1 MAAVPVGAP
10 PPAKRKKEGPDCLE
24 TSPVPPA
31 MVGADWS
38 SLPYDL
44 LRRIADTLLDTND
57 VDCYMDLRAVCR
69 HWRSTTD
76 DPRSDATDPRFRPRQ
91 WIVLDEVFA
100 SDTRRLLVNTASG
113 RCLHRELPQLRDHH
127 VVATTLGGFFVLAD
141 KSPPHAARV
150 FNPLTGGLISF
161 NAPVPPE
168 GKVAAAVCFGMA
180 SPMLTLLCDSSRK
193 HYTAFP
199 DSECFITHEHEHQ
212 HKHNYGILRMAI
224 RGGFDGGLQRLTQLQ
239 DVVFKINN
247 SMKLVQVHP
256 ARFLFDNL
264 PETADPEDMVCFL
277 MEFGGQALT
286 IAKLHRLIKVI
297 KFEPEHD
304 VRARLQSIGRFA
316 IFVGH
321 ARCLAVDA
329 DKFPSVE
336 ANCVYYIE
344 RLGSS
349 AHMCKYNLQDEK
361 DERVSDAVDFVKHN
375 KQFVLA
381 ADRPFTIIH
390 LIASYTI
397 NVRDS
402 ELASQQI
409 PFGEVFDEDET
420 SPMFMDGGLLHL
432 DELYH

>member
-199 DSECFITHEHEHQ
+199 DSECFITH
-212 HKHNYGILRMAI
+212 
-224 RGGFDGGLQRLTQLQ
+224 
-239 DVVFKINN
+239 
-247 SMKLVQVHP
+247 
-256 ARFLFDNL
+256 
-264 PETADPEDMVCFL
+264 
-277 MEFGGQALT
+277 
-286 IAKLHRLIKVI
+286 
-297 KFEPEHD
+297 
-304 VRARLQSIGRFA
+304 
-316 IFVGH
+316 
-321 ARCLAVDA
+321 
-329 DKFPSVE
+329 
-336 ANCVYYIE
+336 
-344 RLGSS
+344 
-349 AHMCKYNLQDEK
+349 
-361 DERVSDAVDFVKHN
+361 
-375 KQFVLA
+375 
-381 ADRPFTIIH
+381 
-390 LIASYTI
+390 
-397 NVRDS
+397 
-402 ELASQQI
+402 
-409 PFGEVFDEDET
+409 
-420 SPMFMDGGLLHL
+420 
-432 DELYH
+432 